1 MTKEL
6 ATTHRMVTTRIPL
19 RIHNNGSH
27 KSERRTIERL
37 TAPRVST
44 NRKFMGNAVT
54 HDTAFCAAGGAGEK
68 VAFDSI

>member
-1 MTKEL
+1 
-6 ATTHRMVTTRIPL
+6 MVRINP
-19 RIHNNGSH
+19 
-27 KSERRTIERL
+27 ERRTIERL

-54 HDTAFCAAGGAGEK
+54 HDTAFCAVGGAGEK